1 MREGSKM
8 KIRWQEVRH
17 EGMMVFWLGFS
28 ESGTHIATIRTKQTQ
43 KGFRWVL
50 EITQAHI
57 LGMRQLENKM
67 PLGEATLE
75 PWKPR
80 TGWDAVKQT
89 KYCFHC
95 EGTGKADLDNPC
107 GFCDEVVEVGVG
119 QAEYLTRQA
128 EAWFQTSQTA
138 LEGLG
143 W

>member
-1 MREGSKM
+1 MREGGKM

-17 EGMMVFWLGFS
+17 EGMTVFWLGFS

-80 TGWDAVKQT
+80 
-89 KYCFHC
+89 
-95 EGTGKADLDNPC
+95 
-107 GFCDEVVEVGVG
+107 EVGFG
-119 QAEYLTRQA
+119 QAEHLTRQA

>member
-8 KIRWQEVRH
+8 KIKWQEVRH
-17 EGMMVFWLGFS
+17 EGMTVFWLGFS

-50 EITQAHI
+50 EITQAHV
-57 LGMRQLENKM
+57 LGMRQLESKM
-67 PLGEATLE
+67 GLGEVTLE

-80 TGWDAVKQT
+80 
-89 KYCFHC
+89 
-95 EGTGKADLDNPC
+95 
-107 GFCDEVVEVGVG
+107 EVGFG

-128 EAWFQTSQTA
+128 EAWFQMSVKSF
-138 LEGLG
+138 EGLG